1 MSDPLEARKP
11 GAPQV
16 HADAPG
22 NVEHENR
29 ITAGETDAAFAR
41 AFKVVRQRMVSQ
53 RLCGVP
59 LEGRATLAAPDST
72 TGGLVVWATTQA
84 PHAMRNGLATL
95 LGLEQNQIRVIA
107 PEVGGGFGV
116 KFGVYPEDAAL
127 AAMAKLHR
135 LPLRWVETRVE
146 HMVATTHGRA
156 HVTDVEAAVER
167 DGTITALRVHVLAD
181 IGAYPIFTFIP
192 DLALMMGVGVYRIP
206 NVDLRST
213 CVFTNTT
220 PVAAYRGAGRPEGC
234 YYIERIVDLAAQE
247 LGVPPETVRRRNFIA
262 PDAFPYTT
270 PTGQRYDSGE
280 YDRALTK
287 ALQVSKYDALRK
299 EQAARLARGDRKLL
313 GIGMACY
320 VEMCGFGPFE
330 SAIVRVEP
338 SGTVTAYTGTS
349 AHGQG
354 HETTFAQIIADHLG
368 VAFDQIVVRHG
379 DTSNTP
385 MGNGT
390 GGSRSLAVGG
400 TSILRATLKV
410 QEHARAIAA
419 HVLEAAKD
427 DVVFD
432 DGRYQVK
439 GVPARALTLVPDR
452 GARLRRQ
459 AARFDRVGP
468 RGDRLLPA
476 APAPLSV
483 RRPHRGRRGR
493 PGDGSGHGPG
503 LRVDRRLRRPREP
516 GPGRGPGARR
526 ARPGHRAGAPGGDGL
541 RARRPAGDRLPHGLL
556 RPARGRPAVLRHGP
570 DGHADP
576 GEPARREGHR
586 RGGDDRLD
594 AGGGERRGRRAPVV
608 QGPAHRHAAPP
619 RARVARHARQPGL
632 RGSVFSLAGKAC
644 VVTGASRGLG
654 RAIALAFAEQGAD
667 VALGARSRVDLEA
680 VAREIEAKGRRAVVQ
695 PTDVTDFGQIR
706 ALADVAAARLG
717 RIDVWVNNAGG
728 FTEEP
733 GSTAEWLDVTEAG
746 WEAMVRLNL
755 TAQVFGAQAAARV
768 MRDRGTGGSII
779 FLSSIDSLY
788 AAPGGEGIYGACKAA
803 LNNIVQTMAVE
814 LGQHR
819 IRVNA
824 IAPALVETP
833 LTAPWLATEADRQ
846 KRSAFYPLRRV
857 GQPEDVAAAAVY
869 FASDEAAW
877 VSGAVLLLSGGAVMT
892 SDPYRYLMRVNRA
905 DG

>member
-1 MSDPLEARKP
+1 MAVKMMGAQVKRKEDPRLITGASTYTGDVSLPGLHYVAFVRSPHAHARIRGIDRTAALRRPGVVAVVTGPDLKPHCGPIPVDQASTEGGEGQAAIGRKHYPLAIDRVRHVGEAVAAVIATSEVLAIDAAGEVAVDWEPLPAVTDPLEARKP

-16 HADAPG
+16 HADAPS

-29 ITAGETDAAFAR
+29 ITAGEPDAAFAR

-59 LEGRATLAAPDST
+59 LEGRATVAAPDST
-72 TGGLVVWATTQA
+72 IPGASGLVVWATTQA

-206 NVDLRST
+206 NIDLRST
-213 CVFTNTT
+213 CVFTHTT

-234 YYIERIVDLAAQE
+234 YYIERIVDIAARE

-287 ALQVSKYDALRK
+287 ALQVSKYDALRQD
-299 EQAARLARGDRKLL
+299 QAARLARKDRKLL

-330 SAIVRVEP
+330 SAVVRVEP

-368 VAFDQIVVRHG
+368 VDFDQIVVRHG

-400 TSILRATLKV
+400 TAILRATLKV

-427 DVVFD
+427 DVVFA

-439 GVPARALTLVPDR
+439 GVPSRALTLAQV
-452 GARLRRQ
+452 
-459 AARFDRVGP
+459 AARAYTDNLPDGIESGLEATDFFRP
-468 RGDRLLPA
+468 PQLLYPFGA
-476 APAPLSV
+476 HIAV
-483 RRPHRGRRGR
+483 VE
-493 PGDGSGHGPG
+493 
-503 LRVDRRLRRPREP
+503 VDRETGQVAVRDFVSVDDCGVRVSPTLVAGQVHGGLAQGIAQALLEEMVYGADGQLVTGSLMDYCVPRADDLPSFVTDQTVTPTPMNPLGAKGIGEAATIGSTPAVVNAVVDALRSFHVRHLDMP
-516 GPGRGPGARR
+516 
-526 ARPGHRAGAPGGDGL
+526 
-541 RARRPAGDRLPHGLL
+541 L
-556 RPARGRPAVLRHGP
+556 RP
-570 DGHADP
+570 
-576 GEPARREGHR
+576 
-586 RGGDDRLD
+586 
-594 AGGGERRGRRAPVV
+594 
-608 QGPAHRHAAPP
+608 Q
-619 RARVARHARQPGL
+619 RV
-632 RGSVFSLAGKAC
+632 
-644 VVTGASRGLG
+644 
-654 RAIALAFAEQGAD
+654 
-667 VALGARSRVDLEA
+667 
-680 VAREIEAKGRRAVVQ
+680 
-695 PTDVTDFGQIR
+695 
-706 ALADVAAARLG
+706 
-717 RIDVWVNNAGG
+717 
-728 FTEEP
+728 
-733 GSTAEWLDVTEAG
+733 
-746 WEAMVRLNL
+746 WEAMHD
-755 TAQVFGAQAAARV
+755 G
-768 MRDRGTGGSII
+768 
-779 FLSSIDSLY
+779 
-788 AAPGGEGIYGACKAA
+788 
-803 LNNIVQTMAVE
+803 
-814 LGQHR
+814 
-819 IRVNA
+819 
-824 IAPALVETP
+824 PA
-833 LTAPWLATEADRQ
+833 
-846 KRSAFYPLRRV
+846 
-857 GQPEDVAAAAVY
+857 
-869 FASDEAAW
+869 
-877 VSGAVLLLSGGAVMT
+877 
-892 SDPYRYLMRVNRA
+892 
-905 DG
+905 